1 MRSSKAIRALIIV
14 LLAIGIGATMPSV
27 SSAQSA
33 GWSRPLPLSSEGRF
47 GWFPDVAVDV
57 TGQIHVVWSSFAG
70 HYDAVLY
77 TTSKNGQEWSN
88 INDIAAVP
96 QVAGSEAT
104 RPGLFID
111 QYDLIHMTYRSTIV
125 YYSQA
130 PGASAYSANGWTQ
143 TYAVSGATGGQVAY
157 FSRVARDRQGTLHL
171 IFSENVISTTCP
183 ICFHLFYRR
192 SEDNGRTWTPPVDIS
207 RLATGAA
214 KPQLL
219 IDGQDN
225 LHLVWE
231 AGRGGTYGQLTDPT
245 RVWYSSSD
253 DQGATWTSP
262 VELSTELSAAV
273 DGQSKDITIGQGRDG
288 QLITAWLSLPE
299 DKVYYRVSVDQGRS
313 WAPPQPIPGV
323 WGGWIIYQARLD
335 DYAMATDSAGDVH
348 MIMMGRTSE
357 EQTSLSVLH
366 LTWDDSNWSAP
377 EVIATLAG
385 DVPEWPR
392 IAIGDGNQMH
402 VVWFV
407 RDQKHIW
414 GDSPDGSPADY
425 RIWYSGRASG
435 APEVVATP
443 LPVPTAIP
451 ETQAAPEALT
461 PSPAPTSNQLSASA
475 TRVDSTYNETDGV
488 ILLLQS
494 LLPVVLLI
502 VALLIGVR
510 IRRR

>member
-1 MRSSKAIRALIIV
+1 MCSSKALRALMIV
-14 LLAIGIGATMPSV
+14 LLAIGICATMPSV

-33 GWSRPLPLSSEGRF
+33 GWSPPLPLSPDGQF
-47 GWFPDVAVDV
+47 AWFPDVAVDV
-57 TGQIHVVWSSFAG
+57 TGQIHVVWSSYAAR
-70 HYDAVLY
+70 YDAVIY
-77 TTSKNGQEWSN
+77 TTSRNGQEWSN

-96 QVAGSEAT
+96 QVGGSEAT
-104 RPGLFID
+104 RPTLFID
-111 QYDLIHMTYRSTIV
+111 QHDLVHMTYRSTIV
-125 YYSQA
+125 YYAQA
-130 PGASAYSANGWTQ
+130 PGASAYSANAWTL
-143 TYAVSGATGGQVAY
+143 TRAVSGATGGQVAY
-157 FSRVARDRQGTLHL
+157 FSWVARDRQETLHL
-171 IFSENVISTTCP
+171 IFSENVISSTCP
-183 ICFHLFYRR
+183 ICYHLFYRR
-192 SEDNGRTWTPPVDIS
+192 SQDNGRTWTPPVDIS

-231 AGRGGTYGQLTDPT
+231 AGRGGSYGQLTDPT
-245 RVWYSSSD
+245 RVLYSNSY

-262 VELSTELSAAV
+262 VELSTELSAVA
-273 DGQSKDITIGQGRDG
+273 DGVAKDITIGQGRDG
-288 QLITAWLSLPE
+288 QLVTAWLSLPE
-299 DKVYYRVSVDQGRS
+299 DKVYYRISVDQGRS
-313 WAPPQPIPGV
+313 WSPPQPISGV
-323 WGGWIIYQARLD
+323 WGGWTIYQARLD

-348 MIMMGRTSE
+348 MIMIGRTSE
-357 EQTSLSVLH
+357 KQTSLSVLH

-377 EVIATLAG
+377 EVITTLVG

-407 RDQKHIW
+407 RDQKHMW

-443 LPVPTAIP
+443 LPLPTTVP
-451 ETQAAPEALT
+451 ETQVAPAALA

-475 TRVDSTYNETDGV
+475 SAADSTYNETDQV

-494 LLPVVLLI
+494 LLPAVLLI
-502 VALLIGVR
+502 AALIIGVR